1 MPLIAVQSERI
12 SAMATD
18 LLWKV
23 KEGTKVKLK
32 DYDPGYTDDM
42 TDRAL
47 ATTLLEKLDDE
58 LNELQEMMAAAQH
71 QALLMILQGMDTSGK
86 DGTIRHVLSRV
97 NPQGCIVHSFKEPTQ
112 EELAHDFLWRIH
124 KAAPARGVLGVFN
137 RSQYEDVLVVRV
149 HNLVPKDVWS
159 RRYKEINNFE
169 KSLASNSTIILKFFL
184 YISKD
189 EQERRLLAREQ
200 DKDKAWKID
209 ASDWVE
215 RQYWDDY
222 QEAYEDALTNCST
235 EEAPWYIV
243 PANHKWYRN
252 LAIAQTLVDTM
263 RQYKS
268 EWKAQ
273 LEERGNKQLEALRKL
288 REAK

>member
-1 MPLIAVQSERI
+1 
-12 SAMATD
+12 MATD

-23 KEGTKVKLK
+23 KEGTTVKLK
-32 DYDPGYTDDM
+32 DYDPDYTDDV
-42 TDRAL
+42 TDRVL
-47 ATTLLEKLDDE
+47 AATLLEKLDDE

-124 KAAPARGVLGVFN
+124 KAIPARGVLGVFN

-159 RRYKEINNFE
+159 PRYKEINNFE

-200 DKDKAWKID
+200 DIDKAWKID
-209 ASDWVE
+209 ASDWIE

-222 QEAYEDALTNCST
+222 QQAYEDALTNCST

-273 LEERGNKQLEALRKL
+273 LEERGKKQLEALRKM